1 MPTLSFANAK
11 GGAGKTTAA
20 LLLAAELAERGNTVS
35 IIDADP
41 QRWITQWAEM
51 RRDRAKDR
59 DGSESKDIPGNS
71 IIPDISIIDE
81 VTPASIASVVREES
95 EHRDYIIVDLEGTMS
110 PLVTNAVS
118 VSDMVLI
125 PIQGCAMDARGGG
138 KILDLIAGLQ
148 REEGR
153 SIRHSVILTRINAAV
168 TTRALRAV
176 RDHLL
181 ANSIDV
187 LSTSIVERTA
197 YRDIFETGATLRDFD
212 RRTVR
217 TIDKARDNIERLASE
232 IMAKLPAPRGH
243 GRTIGRFWRQ
253 AA

>member
-20 LLLAAELAERGNTVS
+20 LLLATELADRGNRVS

-41 QRWITQWAEM
+41 QRWITQWADM
-51 RRDRAKDR
+51 RRNRDKDV
-59 DGSESKDIPGNS
+59 SSLNLKNGN
-71 IIPDISIIDE
+71 ISIIDE
-81 VTPASIASVVREES
+81 VSPASIASVIREES
-95 EHRDYIIVDLEGTMS
+95 EHRDYIIVDLEGAMS
-110 PLVTNAVS
+110 PLVTNAIS

-125 PIQGCAMDARGGG
+125 PIQGCAMDAKGGG
-138 KILDLIAGLQ
+138 KILDLIAALQ
-148 REEGR
+148 RQER
-153 SIRHSVILTRINAAV
+153 RIIRHSVILTRINAAV

-181 ANSIDV
+181 ANKIDV

-197 YRDIFETGATLRDFD
+197 YREIFETGGALKELD
-212 RRTVR
+212 RRTIR
-217 TIDKARDNIERLASE
+217 NLDKALNNIERLASE
-232 IMAKLPAPRGH
+232 IILKLPAPKRQNNRPAMR
-243 GRTIGRFWRQ
+243 RTWRQ

>member
-1 MPTLSFANAK
+1 MPILSFANAK

-41 QRWITQWAEM
+41 QRWITQWADM
-51 RRDRAKDR
+51 RRNRT
-59 DGSESKDIPGNS
+59 GSGPAEDHDIA
-71 IIPDISIIDE
+71 IIDE
-81 VTPASIASVVREES
+81 VSPGSIASVIREES
-95 EHRDYIIVDLEGTMS
+95 EHRDYIIVDLEGAMS
-110 PLVTNAVS
+110 PLVTNAIS
-118 VSDMVLI
+118 ASDMVLI

-138 KILDLIAGLQ
+138 KILDLIARLQ
-148 REEGR
+148 REERR

-181 ANSIDV
+181 ANKIDV

-197 YRDIFETGATLRDFD
+197 YRDIFDTGATLRDID

-232 IMAKLPAPRGH
+232 IMAKLPAPKRRGLVAN
-243 GRTIGRFWRQ
+243 RVWRQ

>member
-20 LLLAAELAERGNTVS
+20 LLLATELADRGNRVS

-41 QRWITQWAEM
+41 QRWITQWADM
-51 RRDRAKDR
+51 RRKKDA
-59 DGSESKDIPGNS
+59 SSLNLKNGN
-71 IIPDISIIDE
+71 ISIIDE
-81 VTPASIASVVREES
+81 VSPASIASVIREES
-95 EHRDYIIVDLEGTMS
+95 EHRDYIIVDLEGAMS
-110 PLVTNAVS
+110 PLVTNAIS

-125 PIQGCAMDARGGG
+125 PIQGCAMDAKGGG
-138 KILDLIAGLQ
+138 KILDLIATLQ
-148 REEGR
+148 RQER
-153 SIRHSVILTRINAAV
+153 RIIRHSVILTRINAAV

-181 ANSIDV
+181 ANKIDV

-197 YRDIFETGATLRDFD
+197 YREIFDTGAALKEMD
-212 RRTVR
+212 RRSIR
-217 TIDKARDNIERLASE
+217 NLEKALNNIERLASE
-232 IMAKLPAPRGH
+232 IILKLPAPKRQNT
-243 GRTIGRFWRQ
+243 RPAVRRAWRQ